1 LIIPQVIR
9 ILGDSEWKVVVV
21 YRSGTRRGMMRFVL
35 ITPQATIRI
44 HFGEWEAVAVCRP
57 RRGVK
62 ILKWYDVAIVVC
74 SAYAWVLIPSELVNM
89 EVLP

>member
-1 LIIPQVIR
+1 LEVFVLIIPQVIR

-21 YRSGTRRGMMRFVL
+21 YRSRTRTRRGMGIFVS
-35 ITPQATIRI
+35 IIPQVIRI
-44 HFGEWEAVAVCRP
+44 LFGEWEAVAVCRH

-74 SAYAWVLIPSELVNM
+74 STYA
-89 EVLP
+89 